1 MSMEIEPTYVILM
14 GPPASGKGTQ
24 AERLQKLLDL
34 PHVASGDLFRYNLK
48 NETELG
54 LKAKGYMDKG
64 ELVPDDIT
72 IAMVLDRLSQPDA
85 AKGAL
90 LDGFPRTVVQAEA
103 LDDALSEQGYG
114 IDLVL
119 NVQVPH
125 EELIIRVTGRRLCRQ
140 CGASYHVKFNPPKE
154 AGVCD
159 KCGGE
164 LYQRDD
170 DTEEVARK
178 RLDVYEAQTK
188 PLVDFYREEGL
199 LVTVDGNRSIDAVTG
214 ALREAIEANL

>member
-1 MSMEIEPTYVILM
+1 MEPEPTYVILM

-24 AERLQKLLDL
+24 AERLQELLDL

-54 LKAKGYMDKG
+54 RRAKVYMDKG
-64 ELVPDDIT
+64 ELVPDDVT
-72 IAMVLDRLSQPDA
+72 IAMVLDRLSQADA
-85 AKGAL
+85 NKGAL

-103 LDDALSEQGYG
+103 LDDALAEKGNG

-119 NVQVPH
+119 NIRVSE
-125 EELIIRVTGRRLCRQ
+125 EELIARVTGRRLCRQ

-154 AGVCD
+154 PGVCD

-188 PLVDFYREEGL
+188 PLVEYYEEEGL
-199 LVTVDGNRSIDAVTG
+199 LIHIDGEKSIDEVTT
-214 ALREAIEANL
+214 ALREAIENNL

>member
-1 MSMEIEPTYVILM
+1 MSMDAEPTYVIMM

-64 ELVPDDIT
+64 ELVPDNIT
-72 IAMVLDRLSQPDA
+72 IAMVLDRLAQPDGT
-85 AKGAL
+85 KGAL

-103 LDDALSEQGYG
+103 LDEALGEQGDG

-119 NVQVPH
+119 NIQVPE
-125 EELIIRVTGRRLCRQ
+125 EELIARVTGRRLCRQ
-140 CGASYHVKFNPPKE
+140 CGASYHVMFNPPRE
-154 AGVCD
+154 PDVCD

-178 RLDVYEAQTK
+178 RLEVYEAQTK
-188 PLVDFYREEGL
+188 PLIDYYREEGL
-199 LVTVDGNRSIDAVTG
+199 LVNIDGYQSIDEVT
-214 ALREAIEANL
+214 AELREAIENNL

>member
-1 MSMEIEPTYVILM
+1 MDGEPTYVILM

-24 AERLQKLLDL
+24 ADRLHELLEL

-54 LKAKGYMDKG
+54 RKAKGYMDRG

-85 AKGAL
+85 QKGAL

-103 LDDALSEQGYG
+103 LDDALAGEGYG

-119 NVQVPH
+119 NIQVSE
-125 EELIIRVTGRRLCRQ
+125 EELIARVTGRRLCRQ
-140 CGASYHVKFNPPKE
+140 CGASYHVKFNPPRE

-178 RLDVYEAQTK
+178 RLDVYDAQTK
-188 PLVDFYREEGL
+188 PLIDFYQQEGL
-199 LVTVDGNRSIDAVTG
+199 LINIDGEQSIDEVTA
-214 ALREAIEANL
+214 ALREAIENNL